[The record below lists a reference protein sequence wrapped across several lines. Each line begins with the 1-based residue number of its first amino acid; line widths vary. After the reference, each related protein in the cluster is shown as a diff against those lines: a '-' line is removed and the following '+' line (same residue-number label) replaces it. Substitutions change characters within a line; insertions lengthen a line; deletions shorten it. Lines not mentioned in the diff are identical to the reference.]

1 MTIDSQ
7 IPQDFHYEMGFRL
20 KQVRQTKKVSQE
32 HLAEAIGIAKQ
43 TIQKYEAG
51 EVKMPVELIYLCSKL
66 FNVPV
71 GYFYG
76 EGGSKRSHLAGMIVA
91 SEIMLLPNESLVK
104 AIYSLVKVINKSFKK
119 GVNN

>member
-1 MTIDSQ
+1 MTSDSQ

-32 HLAEAIGIAKQ
+32 QLAEAIGIANQ

-76 EGGSKRSHLAGMIVA
+76 EGGSKRSNLAGILVA
-91 SEIMLLPNESLVK
+91 SEIMLLPKESLIK
-104 AIYSLVKVINKSFKK
+104 TIYSLVKVINVNFKK
-119 GVNN
+119 MR

>member
-1 MTIDSQ
+1 MTINSQ

-20 KQVRQTKKVSQE
+20 KQVRQTKKISQE
-32 HLAEAIGIAKQ
+32 QLAEAIGIAKQ

-76 EGGSKRSHLAGMIVA
+76 EGNSKRSNLAEMVVA
-91 SEIMLLPNESLVK
+91 SEIMLLPNKNLVRFT
-104 AIYSLVKVINKSFKK
+104 LNMDRF
-119 GVNN
+119 